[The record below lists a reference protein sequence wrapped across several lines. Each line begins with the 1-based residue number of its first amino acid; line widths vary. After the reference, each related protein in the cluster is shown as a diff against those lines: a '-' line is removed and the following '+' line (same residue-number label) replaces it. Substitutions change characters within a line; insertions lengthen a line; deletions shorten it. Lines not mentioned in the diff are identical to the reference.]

1 MSKTLRI
8 LVIGAGQIGSRHIQ
22 ALASIPDVGEVVAV
36 DPSAESRDRAMLRWR
51 DVPGHESKRL
61 SVVADVDQAG
71 NASFDMAVLATN
83 AAGRLEHL
91 RRVVALGIRYVLAEK
106 LLFQSIA
113 ELEEA
118 LDLCR
123 TAAVSLYPNYVY
135 RYASPWRL
143 LSDRLRGRM
152 FEMRVVA
159 GDIGLATNLPHWL
172 DLFEFVAGYP
182 LGELSVELTKP
193 AYPSKRGGGL
203 VDFSG
208 CAAGRSS
215 SGASLSLRFADGVC
229 VPVTTIVTADGDW
242 ILDEGASTIAGS
254 LAEPGVHLEMP
265 MVSRITALAVPDILA
280 GRTVLPDLFATA
292 PMNRLLI
299 GAVGRAL
306 YGAVQRDTIIPIT

>member
-36 DPSAESRDRAMLRWR
+36 DPSPESRERAALRWR
-51 DVPGHESKRL
+51 DVPGHEGKRL
-61 SVVADVDQAG
+61 SVVAGMDQVGGAG
-71 NASFDMAVLATN
+71 FDLAVLATN
-83 AAGRLEHL
+83 APGRLEHFRL
-91 RRVVALGIRYVLAEK
+91 VVALGIRYVLAEK
-106 LLFQSIA
+106 LLFQSVA

-123 TAAVSLYPNYVY
+123 TAGVSLYPNYVY

-143 LSDRLRGRM
+143 LSDRLKGRP

-172 DLFEFVAGYP
+172 DLFEFLAGFP
-182 LGELSVELTKP
+182 LSELSIELTRP

-208 CAAGRSS
+208 SAAGRAG
-215 SGASLSLRFADGVC
+215 SGASLSLRFADGVG
-229 VPVTTIVTADGDW
+229 VPVVTIATADGDW
-242 ILDEGASTIAGS
+242 ILDEGASTITGS
-254 LAEPGVHLEMP
+254 LAESGMHLEMP
-265 MVSRITALAVPDILA
+265 MVSRITALAVPDILD

-292 PMNRLLI
+292 SMNRLLLD
-299 GAVGRAL
+299 AVGRAL
-306 YGAVQRDTIIPIT
+306 FGTVQRDTIIPIT

>member
-36 DPSAESRDRAMLRWR
+36 DPSPESRERAALRWR
-51 DVPGHESKRL
+51 DVPGHENKHL
-61 SVVADVDQAG
+61 AVVAGMDEVG
-71 NASFDMAVLATN
+71 GTGFDFAVLATN
-83 AAGRLEHL
+83 APGRLDHF
-91 RRVVALGIRYVLAEK
+91 RRVVALGIRCVLAEK
-106 LLFQSIA
+106 LLFQSVA
-113 ELEEA
+113 ELEQA

-123 TAAVSLYPNYVY
+123 TTGVSLYPNYVY

-143 LSDRLRGRM
+143 LSDRLNGQA
-152 FEMRVVA
+152 FEMRVIA

-172 DLFEFVAGYP
+172 DLFEFLAGSA
-182 LGELSVELTKP
+182 LSELSIELKGP
-193 AYPSKRGGGL
+193 AYPSKRGGGM

-208 CAAGRSS
+208 GAAGRSS
-215 SGASLSLRFADGVC
+215 SGASLSMRFADGVG
-229 VPVTTIVTADGDW
+229 VPVTTIVTANGDW

-254 LAEPGVHLEMP
+254 LAEAGMRLEMP

-280 GRTVLPDLFATA
+280 GRTVLPDLLETA
-292 PMNRLLI
+292 PMNRLLL

-306 YGAVQRDTIIPIT
+306 FGAVQRDTIIPIT

>member
-8 LVIGAGQIGSRHIQ
+8 LVVGAGQIGSRHIQ
-22 ALASIPDVGEVVAV
+22 ALASIPDVDEVVAV
-36 DPSAESRDRAMLRWR
+36 DPLPESRERATQRWR
-51 DVPGHESKRL
+51 DVPGHEGKRL
-61 SVVADVDQAG
+61 SVVAEMDQVG
-71 NASFDMAVLATN
+71 GASFDLAVLATN
-83 AAGRLEHL
+83 APGRLEHF
-91 RRVVALGIRYVLAEK
+91 RHVVALGIRYVLAEK
-106 LLFQSIA
+106 LLFQSVA

-123 TAAVSLYPNYVY
+123 TAGVSLYPNYVY

-143 LSDRLRGRM
+143 LSDRLNGQA

-172 DLFEFVAGYP
+172 DLFEFLAGSS
-182 LGELSVELTKP
+182 LSELSIELTRP

-208 CAAGRSS
+208 SAAGRSS
-215 SGASLSLRFADGVC
+215 SGALLTLRFADGVG
-229 VPVTTIVTADGDW
+229 VPVATISTSDGNW
-242 ILDEGASTIAGS
+242 ILDEGNSTITGS
-254 LAEPGVHLEMP
+254 LAEPGMQLEMP
-265 MVSRITALAVPDILA
+265 MVSRITARAVPDILA
-280 GRTVLPDLFATA
+280 RRTVLPDLLATA
-292 PMNRLLI
+292 SMNRLLL